1 MDDKNDYGDNDCYY
15 PDTINMDIN
24 KSVERSSQLVVA
36 QLQELSLKTAA
47 LSEHSHY

>member
-36 QLQELSLKTAA
+36 QLSLKTAA
-47 LSEHSHY
+47 LSAEHSHY